1 MDGPQ
6 RPDTSKGAT
15 LFDEWWFVMLANVMP
30 LFDAA
35 TVDMVWLLLLLL
47 VVDAD
52 CEDELFCLPI
62 TKAAPEIDTAL
73 FFGVAFAV
81 INDPCL
87 DVSILVP
94 VAR

>member
-1 MDGPQ
+1 M
-6 RPDTSKGAT
+6 
-15 LFDEWWFVMLANVMP
+15 
-30 LFDAA
+30 
-35 TVDMVWLLLLLL
+35 
-47 VVDAD
+47 VDAD